1 MTRPRRFL
9 LRVSL
14 FMVAVIAVA
23 IFLIPAITPSFMAN
37 PALNG
42 FIIGVLMV
50 GVFLNIR
57 QIVMIGPEVDW
68 IDRFSRD
75 ETGVSSQAAPR
86 LLAPMATMLRE
97 HKGRGRFTL
106 SAPAMR
112 SVLDGIASRLDEARD
127 VSRYFIGLS
136 IFLGLLGT
144 FWGLLQTIGSIS
156 DVISSLD
163 VSGSIGGD
171 ATGVFSDLKAGLER
185 PLSGMGTAF
194 SSSLFGLAGALVL
207 GFLDLQTGQAQNAF
221 YNELEDWLSAI
232 TRLTSGFSGGE
243 GDQSVPVYIQ
253 ALLEQNAESIS
264 ELQRTLARGEESRG
278 TALGYQRDL
287 VDRLSTLTDQMRA
300 EQQVLMRMAESQIE
314 LKTVIQRLGDTNSQN
329 TAAIDDATR
338 GHIRNMDI
346 SIGRLVEETARGRDD
361 AVKEMRSEI
370 KLLARTI
377 AALAEGKR

>member
-9 LRVSL
+9 IRVSL
-14 FMVAVIAVA
+14 FLVAVAAIA
-23 IFLIPAITPSFMAN
+23 IFLVPAITPAFMAN

-42 FIIGVLMV
+42 LIIGVLLV
-50 GVFLNIR
+50 GVLLNVR

-68 IDRFSRD
+68 IDQFSRD
-75 ETGVSSQAAPR
+75 ETAATSQATPR
-86 LLAPMATMLRE
+86 LLSPMATMLRD

-144 FWGLLQTIGSIS
+144 FWGLLQTIGAIS
-156 DVISSLD
+156 DVIGSLD
-163 VSGSIGGD
+163 ITGGMTGD
-171 ATGVFSDLKAGLER
+171 ATGVFADLKTGLER

-221 YNELEDWLSAI
+221 YNELEEWLSAI
-232 TRLTSGFSGGE
+232 TRLTSGFSGGD
-243 GDQSVPVYIQ
+243 GDQSVPAYIQ

-278 TALGYQRDL
+278 TALSYQRDL

-314 LKTVIQRLGDTNSQN
+314 LKTVIQRLADTNAQS
-329 TAAIDDATR
+329 TSIVDDATR

-370 KLLARTI
+370 KMLARTI
-377 AALAEGKR
+377 AGLSESGR